1 MALRRSIPLVIT
13 ICILLCILPVNVFAA
28 KNGTCGTNL
37 SWTLDDSGTL
47 TISGTGDMETYDNYD
62 EAPWYASNLEIKK
75 VVVGNDVTSIGK
87 FAFTYASNLAELTLP
102 EGLTLI
108 DGFAFS
114 ACSALTSV
122 TIPSTVTYIG
132 DIAFSA
138 CDAME
143 TMVFTGD
150 APELYDKNSL
160 PCAVEG
166 FQVVY
171 DSTKSGWD
179 NAVWK
184 NFTMKDAHASVNTGD
199 TVSISVSAT
208 SVSEG
213 DYIFIQIQPDDSFAA
228 AEIQLQYDSGFFSY
242 VENTAALSNDSYA
255 LYDATITAE
264 NGILKLADY
273 GVEKNFYKIPFRAR
287 KEGTSTI
294 SLVSA
299 KFSNAEDAA
308 SKDLSTATIQQDSVE
323 ITILHPRQNVTLPTW
338 FEGETTVDYGSDYT
352 FTLTGDNIYY
362 DYKITATVNGETVDV
377 ISENGTYIIRNV
389 TGPLVIT
396 ATRTPKQFTI
406 TFQWENG
413 EKPETSNAVTYGK
426 DCTFSVPTLEHCT
439 VVVKSIRYA
448 KSGNVSFTVDEDG
461 VITIQGTDVIDNILV
476 IWEST
481 QSEAIVSIVGDAS
494 DVEYNT
500 GATPGEDYTFTVH
513 KDEKYTYTVTVT
525 IDGVP
530 VECTVDGD
538 TYTIHGEDVKIGK
551 IVITITKTIKIDN
564 VKVDSYLQVDSLK
577 IWRIWILM
585 DKMEKQNYVY
595 KGTQMMW
602 SEQYKGYC
610 TLVIASE
617 KPTVTSKDLT
627 LQNVTAQAVEY
638 GMDVN
643 KSGII
648 DANDAQLA
656 YNMYNCYYSTFTEEV
671 TIEKFLRADVN
682 GDGTVDTK
690 DAALIIGRVMQ
701 S

>member
-1 MALRRSIPLVIT
+1 M
-13 ICILLCILPVNVFAA
+13 NVFAA

-62 EAPWYASNLEIKK
+62 KAPWYASNLEIKK
-75 VVVGNDVTSIGK
+75 VVVGNGVTSIGK

-150 APELYDKNSL
+150 APELYDNNAL

-184 NFTMKDAHASVNTGD
+184 NFTMIDSHASVNTGYA
-199 TVSISVSAT
+199 VSISASAT

-362 DYKITATVNGETVDV
+362 DYEITATVNGEHVDV
-377 ISENGTYIIRNV
+377 IFETGTYIIRNV

-396 ATRTPKQFTI
+396 TTRTPKQFTI

-426 DCTFSVPTLEHCT
+426 DCTFSVPTVEHCT
-439 VVVKSIRYA
+439 VVVKSIRYT

-500 GATPGEDYTFTVH
+500 GATPGKDYTFTVH

-538 TYTIHGEDVKIGK
+538 IYTIHGEDVKIGE

-617 KPTVTSKDLT
+617 KPTVTSEDLT